1 MLVQDRYVAGSGD
14 LHIQLH
20 ILSVAEPNYPILSTT
35 TVSTKSNP
43 VHQLKLQITKIADD
57 SQQTVITN
65 LNIYPDLRLN
75 VTQIKVSC
83 EHFLYAGLYDL
94 EVIYFD
100 PAGVPGLIDERMRQ
114 RISVTWPLPKLSVM
128 PKSVHTYPEVPV
140 EVILEFPEVECAT
153 GPETNVSVP
162 EFWLEVVYCG
172 REANCDIGNVSK
184 SQVVYSEQ
192 VRGYPRR
199 RSIRLRCELIG
210 LAGNY
215 IVKLRPTAPSTT
227 VSATAFI
234 KVNGNALFILSYLQK
249 LRFISAG

>member
-1 MLVQDRYVAGSGD
+1 MLVPDTYVAGSGD

-20 ILSVAEPNYPILSTT
+20 ILSVAEPNYTNLST
-35 TVSTKSNP
+35 
-43 VHQLKLQITKIADD
+43 HQLKLQITKIADE

-65 LNIYPDLRLN
+65 LNIYPDIRLN

-83 EHFLYAGLYDL
+83 QHFLYAGFYDL
-94 EVIYFD
+94 EVIYLNSE
-100 PAGVPGLIDERMRQ
+100 GLPGLVDERLRRQ
-114 RISVTWPLPKLSVM
+114 RIYVTWPLPELSVK
-128 PKSVHTYPEVPV
+128 PQSVHTYPEVPV
-140 EVILEFPEVECAT
+140 DVILEFPEVECST
-153 GPETNVSVP
+153 GPDSNVSVP

-172 REANCDIGNVSK
+172 REVYCDIANVSRA
-184 SQVVYSEQ
+184 QVVYSEQ

-215 IVKLRPTAPSTT
+215 VVKLRPTAPSATN

-234 KVNGNALFILSYLQK
+234 KVLIIYGYL
-249 LRFISAG
+249 LI

>member
-1 MLVQDRYVAGSGD
+1 MAGSGD

-20 ILSVAEPNYPILSTT
+20 ILSVDEPNYPILSTT
-35 TVSTKSNP
+35 TVPAKSNS
-43 VHQLKLQITKIADD
+43 VHHQLKLQITQNADE
-57 SQQTVITN
+57 SKQGIVTI
-65 LNIYPDLRLN
+65 LNIYPDIRLN

-83 EHFLYAGLYDL
+83 QHFLYAGLYDL
-94 EVIYFD
+94 EVIYLD
-100 PAGVPGLIDERMRQ
+100 PAGQSGLIDERLRQ
-114 RISVTWPLPKLSVM
+114 RIHVTFPLIKLSVM
-128 PKSVHTYPEVPV
+128 PQSVLTYPEVPV
-140 EVILEFPEVECAT
+140 DVILEFPEVECS
-153 GPETNVSVP
+153 PDLVSGVRVP

-172 REANCDIGNVSK
+172 RDAYCDIGNVSK

-215 IVKLRPTAPSTT
+215 IVKLRPTAASANN

-234 KVNGNALFILSYLQK
+234 KV
-249 LRFISAG
+249 